1 MCPGVEEW
9 LRCFVYP
16 EVVVCA
22 GGLHSTL
29 FLVQDLQK
37 WQFGFFGL
45 FVSFCPEFAPATP
58 VGSYF
63 QSYTVSLYFVAQGE
77 VCPSASTAAKG
88 PRVPDSQSVSF
99 PAERLYILILR
110 G

>member
-1 MCPGVEEW
+1 MKES
-9 LRCFVYP
+9 R
-16 EVVVCA
+16 
-22 GGLHSTL
+22 HSSKVT
-29 FLVQDLQK
+29 V
-37 WQFGFFGL
+37 GFFGL

-88 PRVPDSQSVSF
+88 PRVPGSQPVSF